1 MYKVKIEEDKFCP
14 KHGIIKGDFLSC
26 PLCSQGLNQVTSYVV
41 IRKCNSCGEEVE
53 APPSYFIER
62 DHRCISC
69 PGILV
74 IPDTDKQTA
83 PHFVLDGSWDGKDR
97 SRIIKEKNEQLKR
110 KNSGY
115 EHEQQS
121 IKEKTTKALQEK
133 GIL

>member
-14 KHGIIKGDFLSC
+14 KHGIIKGDFINC
-26 PLCSQGLNQVTSYVV
+26 PHCGIMLNQTVAYTTIY
-41 IRKCNSCGEEVE
+41 KCDKCGEEVE
-53 APPSYFIER
+53 APPSYFIQR
-62 DHRCISC
+62 DHRCFSC
-69 PGILV
+69 LGTLKKLEKEI
-74 IPDTDKQTA
+74 KSA
-83 PHFVLDGSWDGKDR
+83 PHFILDGSWDGKDR

-133 GIL
+133 GII